1 MRKNSY
7 SLRRRLLGWLLV
19 ATMLIGLV
27 ALVDTYQEAVST
39 ANKVADRVLSGS
51 ALAIAERVVVSEH
64 GDLEVDIPY
73 VALEMLT
80 SAAQDRVF
88 YRVDGPPGQFITGY
102 ETLPLLKNPQNKDLE
117 FGDGLY
123 RGEPIRLALLRRS
136 ASTGVNSVPFTVT
149 VAETT
154 IARRQLTQAILLR
167 SALRL
172 LLMIVG
178 TALVVWIAVTYALRP
193 LYRLSDAIAERNP
206 QDLHPISE
214 HVPNEVQ
221 GLVETVNSFMVRLQS
236 ALDALRHFTGNA
248 SHQLRTPLAVVR
260 TQLALAQRN
269 DDRQSMLEAVTQA
282 DQAVAHAERIL
293 AQLLL
298 LAKIDASDEQ
308 AAQLF
313 ESMDIAEMARQIT
326 GDYVRAAVRNSIDLG
341 FEGEDSLIVQGD
353 GLLLQEALK
362 NLISNALLYAGENT
376 VVTVRVHRQ
385 DDRVCLEV
393 EDSGAGVPE
402 DKLAMIR
409 TRFARGEVSRNTQH
423 GSGLGL
429 SIVEEIAVLH
439 GGSLSLQRGK
449 QGGGLLAAICF
460 PVMRAPFVR
469 LGTQKSL

>member
-1 MRKNSY
+1 MSEAAY
-7 SLRRRLLGWLLV
+7 SLRKRLLGWLLV
-19 ATMLIGLV
+19 STVLIGLI

-64 GDLEVDIPY
+64 GELEVDIPY

-102 ETLPLLKNPQNKDLE
+102 ETLPLLKNPQNKDVE
-117 FGDGLY
+117 FGDGVY
-123 RGEPIRLALLRRS
+123 RGEQIRLALLRRS
-136 ASTGVNSVPFTVT
+136 ASTGVNSVPFSVT

-154 IARRQLTQAILLR
+154 IARRQLTHTLLLR

-172 LLMIVG
+172 LFMIIG

-193 LYRLSDAIAERNP
+193 LYRLSDAIAERSP

-269 DDRQSMLEAVTQA
+269 GDRQAMLEAVTQA

-298 LAKIDASDEQ
+298 LAKIDASGDQ
-308 AAQLF
+308 AAQLLV
-313 ESMDIAEMARQIT
+313 SLDLAEMARQIT
-326 GDYVRAAVRNSIDLG
+326 GDYVRDAARSHIDLG
-341 FEGEDSLIVQGD
+341 YEGEDSLIVQGD
-353 GLLLQEALK
+353 RLLLEEALK
-362 NLISNALLYAGENT
+362 NLLSNALLYAGENV
-376 VVTVRVHRQ
+376 VVTVRARKQ
-385 DDRVCLEV
+385 GDNVCLEV

-402 DKLAMIR
+402 EKLALIR
-409 TRFARGEVSRNTQH
+409 KRFARGEVSRNTQHQPH

-439 GGSLSLQRGK
+439 GGNLSLHHTGQGK
-449 QGGGLLAAICF
+449 GLLATICF
-460 PVMRAPFVR
+460 PHHE
-469 LGTQKSL
+469 